1 MAPLIQGHAGWCGY
15 KQTPRRH
22 SFTVGLSGSLQF
34 IRPFILTALLSCQQ
48 SSERH
53 ISITLLSHQKKQKL
67 IRVTDLLKD
76 WHPGQGHLWTPNPM
90 PTTLWHDG
98 SQWSLPARLSSLP
111 SREGGR
117 LPSSVQIPARG
128 SCPVFPGS
136 KDCLP
141 DGHVPVVLAPELRN

>member
-48 SSERH
+48 SCERH
-53 ISITLLSHQKKQKL
+53 ISITLLSHQRKQKL

-76 WHPGQGHLWTPNPM
+76 WHPGQGYLWTPNPM

-98 SQWSLPARLSSLP
+98 SQWSLPARLFSAQP
-111 SREGGR
+111 GGR
-117 LPSSVQIPARG
+117 KAAKQCADSCQGQLSSVSWQQGLLARWAC
-128 SCPVFPGS
+128 SS
-136 KDCLP
+136 SSSSR
-141 DGHVPVVLAPELRN
+141 A